1 VHDGERQKISVDE
14 VLARSENLEV
24 FDYRI
29 DHERSVAW
37 FALGGTNWGT
47 DRISRR
53 GMTDEGLRAGG
64 DAASKGLAR
73 VRSVS
78 TRRVEPTAGSVLH
91 AEG

>member
-1 VHDGERQKISVDE
+1 M
-14 VLARSENLEV
+14 ARSEDLEV

-29 DHERSVAW
+29 DHEKSFAW
-37 FALGGTNWGT
+37 FALGRTNWGT
-47 DRISRR
+47 DRILSR
-53 GMTDEGLRAGG
+53 GMIDEGLRAGG

-78 TRRVEPTAGSVLH
+78 ARRVQPTAGSVLH